1 MANIQI
7 SKLNS
12 TSLTVLNE
20 KETSEVVGGFF
31 FTSITS
37 RSFNRQ
43 IGVNSNTLVQISNG
57 YYSGNGASVSQ
68 TVNNTIG

>member
-1 MANIQI
+1 MSKIQL
-7 SKLNS
+7 SELKA

-20 KETSEVVGGFF
+20 TETSAVVGGLIFGS
-31 FTSITS
+31 SITS

-43 IGVNSNTLVQISNG
+43 IGANSNLLVQVA
-57 YYSGNGASVSQ
+57 YYGGNGAGVGQ

>member
-1 MANIQI
+1 
-7 SKLNS
+7 
-12 TSLTVLNE
+12 LTVLNE
-20 KETSEVVGGFF
+20 QETSEVVGGFF

-43 IGVNSNTLVQISNG
+43 VGVNSNTLVQSG
-57 YYSGNGASVSQ
+57 FFSGNGAGVGQ